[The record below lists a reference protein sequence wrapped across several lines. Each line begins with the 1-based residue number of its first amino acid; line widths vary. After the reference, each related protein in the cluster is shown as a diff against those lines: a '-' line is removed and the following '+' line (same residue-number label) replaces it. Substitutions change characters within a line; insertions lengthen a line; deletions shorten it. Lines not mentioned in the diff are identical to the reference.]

1 MSDDIRPFVEK
12 PEVRAKND
20 RLFEAIRIVPAE
32 LSNGN
37 EGVLVVFN
45 GSLLVMTERQV
56 IQLTDDLLAMTGHE
70 NMDTPLR

>member
-37 EGVLVVFN
+37 DGVLVVFN

>member
-32 LSNGN
+32 LSNGA

>member
-32 LSNGN
+32 LSNGS